1 MEQRFLNHVTSGLV
15 RAFNM
20 KPVRIVK
27 YFVFTARFQTISGH
41 LISALLRHVEEQME
55 EHLVPSLLP

>member
-20 KPVRIVK
+20 KPVSIVK
-27 YFVFTARFQTISGH
+27 YFVFTATFQTISGH
-41 LISALLRHVEEQME
+41 LISALLRHVEE
-55 EHLVPSLLP
+55 HLVPSLLP